1 MSMTSDYLDLAV
13 HRPRLHDAP
22 MLVFAAADMSERIEK
37 LRTLGCEFID
47 PLPRGL
53 DARQNA
59 LLQAPEG
66 TALLLLHSVE

>member
-1 MSMTSDYLDLAV
+1 MTGSHPHFQPAE
-13 HRPRLHDAP
+13 
-22 MLVFAAADMSERIEK
+22 FAARIEK